1 MSQQTLSLGLVRK
14 AETHLNR
21 IDPVMSCLLSK
32 HGRCM
37 LYQSPGHPFET
48 LVRSII
54 GQQLSAKAAATI
66 AHRVLL
72 IVGTFTPSSFLAVS
86 TQTLREAGLS
96 ASKVRFICEL
106 SKRSTDGRVSLN
118 SVASLTDDEVLEH
131 LMQVPGVGRWTAEMF
146 LIFGLRRPDVLALG
160 DAGLHRATRLLY
172 GDTANLSDVSQL
184 WRPYRSVASWYLWR
198 HLDAA

>member
-1 MSQQTLSLGLVRK
+1 
-14 AETHLNR
+14 
-21 IDPVMSCLLSK
+21 MSCLLSK
-32 HGRCM
+32 HGRCI
-37 LYQSPGHPFET
+37 LYQRPSHPFET

-66 AHRVLL
+66 THRVMLV
-72 IVGTFTPSSFLAVS
+72 VGTFTSSAFLAAHP
-86 TQTLREAGLS
+86 QTLREAGLS

-106 SKRSTDGRVSLN
+106 SKRSDDGRVSLN
-118 SVASLTDDEVLEH
+118 SVASLSDDEVLEH
-131 LMQVPGVGRWTAEMF
+131 LMQVPGVGRWTADMF

-172 GDTANLSDVSQL
+172 GDSANLPDISQF

-198 HLDAA
+198 HLDASL